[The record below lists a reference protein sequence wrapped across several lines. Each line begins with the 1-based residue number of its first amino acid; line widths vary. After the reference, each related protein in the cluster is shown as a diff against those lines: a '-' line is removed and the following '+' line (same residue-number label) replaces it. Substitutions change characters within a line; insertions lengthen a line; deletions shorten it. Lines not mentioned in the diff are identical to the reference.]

1 MNQVEKQ
8 CIISIFQAR
17 YSHGGKKEKG
27 QILDEVCERLR
38 VGRRQARRLLEKR
51 PPGRPRKPETRGRPR
66 KYGDPEFTRALRG
79 LWKTTRYMCSRH
91 LKAAIPYWIV
101 PVEQEKGSYAPEI
114 RQLLL
119 SVSAPTIDRI
129 LKPWKASKGK
139 SLTRGGGFRDQIPI
153 QESVWNIELPGYL
166 EADTVAHCGGST
178 MGEYINT
185 LTMVDI
191 ATTWIEARAVFG
203 KGSTPIVHAI
213 EDIEQQLPFDIL
225 GYDCDNG
232 TEVLNSHVLRYFR
245 DERIERG
252 RPPVHVTRSREYKKN
267 DNAHVEQKNN
277 SVARRWLGYERLGHR
292 ELTALVNY
300 YLRDI
305 ICPLMNH
312 FFPSFKL
319 ADKIRV
325 KSRTRRVYRDP
336 VTPYARVMASPHV
349 DQQTKQRLKEQHE
362 KLNPLRLLKLEAS
375 VRRQIDGLLK
385 ALNRGEPTVGLLSV
399 PPLAPCFSP
408 SPLAAQAPTPPRC
421 SPPPIPEGAAPNRVS
436 LSGVLSTHK
445 SPP

>member
-1 MNQVEKQ
+1 
-8 CIISIFQAR
+8 
-17 YSHGGKKEKG
+17 
-27 QILDEVCERLR
+27 
-38 VGRRQARRLLEKR
+38 
-51 PPGRPRKPETRGRPR
+51 
-66 KYGDPEFTRALRG
+66 
-79 LWKTTRYMCSRH
+79 
-91 LKAAIPYWIV
+91 
-101 PVEQEKGSYAPEI
+101 
-114 RQLLL
+114 
-119 SVSAPTIDRI
+119 
-129 LKPWKASKGK
+129 
-139 SLTRGGGFRDQIPI
+139 
-153 QESVWNIELPGYL
+153 
-166 EADTVAHCGGST
+166 
-178 MGEYINT
+178 MGEYVNS

-191 ATTWIEARAVFG
+191 ATTWTETRAVFG

-213 EDIEQQLPFDIL
+213 EDIEQQLPFRIH

-252 RPPVHVTRSREYKKN
+252 RTPVHVTRSREYKKN

-292 ELTALVNY
+292 ELTPLVNY

-312 FFPSFKL
+312 FYPSFKL

-325 KSRTRRVYRDP
+325 KSRTRRIYRDP

-349 DQQTKQRLKEQHE
+349 NDETKKRLQEQHE
-362 KLNPLRLLKLEAS
+362 RLNPLRLLKLEAS
-375 VRRQIDGLLK
+375 VRRQIDSLLK

-408 SPLAAQAPTPPRC
+408 SPLASQAPAPPHC
-421 SPPPIPEGAAPNRVS
+421 SPPPGPEGAAPNRVS
-436 LSGVLSTHK
+436 LFGVSSPHK
-445 SPP
+445 SPSQITPHNFRGHDL